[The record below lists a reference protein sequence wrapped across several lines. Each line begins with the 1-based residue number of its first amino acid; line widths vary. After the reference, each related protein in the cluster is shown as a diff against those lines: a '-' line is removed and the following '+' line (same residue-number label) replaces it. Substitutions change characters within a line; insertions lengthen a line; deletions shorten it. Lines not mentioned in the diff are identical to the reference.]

1 MITLQLASV
10 LAIATMATAAAR
22 AKIDVTAGKY
32 AAYIAA
38 GLSFAA
44 TSESSPWIDST

>member
-1 MITLQLASV
+1 
-10 LAIATMATAAAR
+10 MATAAAR